1 MVPDALKSRLG
12 YLLKHAQLR
21 LTDEVAQDLAP
32 FGLGGRELAVL
43 AVLAA
48 DTPLSQLE
56 AAGRLEVDRTTMVAL
71 LDGLEDKGIVE
82 RRRSSADRRKN
93 VVELT
98 AAGRACLAQAE
109 QARTEAERRFLA
121 PLGDAEAER
130 LIRALQILNFG
141 EPGPERSR

>member
-1 MVPDALKSRLG
+1 MVPDALRSRLG

-21 LTDEVAQDLAP
+21 LTEELAQELAP
-32 FGLGGRELAVL
+32 FGLDGRELAVL

-48 DTPLSQLE
+48 GTPLSQLE
-56 AAGRLEVDRTTMVAL
+56 VAGRLEVDRTTMVAL

-82 RRRSSADRRKN
+82 RRRSSEDRRKN

-98 AAGRACLAQAE
+98 VAGRSCLDQAE
-109 QARTEAERRFLA
+109 RARTEAERRFLA
-121 PLGDAEAER
+121 PLGDADAKQ

-141 EPGPERSR
+141 EPPNR